1 MTPHRRLPVR
11 LAVIA
16 GLLLLSFFAGAQ
28 TLPDIEDLLEAN
40 DITPSEEGYEEIVT
54 TLVHLAAT
62 PVDINTAGFDSLKML
77 YFLSDSQID
86 NLLAFRAR
94 HGGFTHP
101 NELLLVTGIGP
112 SDLANIRPFIR
123 VGSHSPAPVP
133 SRRVRHEIIARAR
146 TSRPLQ
152 EGYRQ
157 YSPDAFIYESDYL
170 TKKNNRYQGPPWSA
184 LLKYKLNAGTRW
196 QAALTLENDAGEP
209 YFTRHQPL
217 GFDFLSTHAAFSP
230 GNRLALAL
238 VGDYK
243 LQWGQGL
250 VAWGGYTSGKS
261 SAINNEKT
269 ARGIVPYTS
278 TDENLYLRGAAVS
291 VRPLPALSVDAFIS
305 HKPADGTL
313 HEGDSTAATA
323 SLTATGYHRNSLE
336 QAKRHT
342 LDEFTAGIAL
352 RWNTDHFRIDLH
364 LLHYDFSPDLAIG
377 DQPYQQFDD
386 RGSRRTLASVAYK
399 TGFRSLYLFGETAV
413 SDNGS
418 VATVNGLR
426 FSGLP
431 WIAPSV
437 IYRRYDRRYT
447 SHYAGGFGEY
457 SGTTN
462 EEGVYAGVEA
472 PLTPTLHLVAYHDW
486 FRYFSPRYRAT
497 APGHG
502 REIMAQLTLARPCG
516 EYRLYFKHEE
526 KPEDQKIG
534 TLTYTLPRR
543 KQEYRLQIVLL
554 PSPRLE
560 LRARCALS
568 RFRKDTIAEEGI
580 LAYQDVVYASADD
593 RFKGQFR
600 LAYFDTPSYNSRL
613 YAHENNVLYGLS
625 FPAYYYRGFRSY
637 LNLRWR
643 PLPFATLYC
652 KLGATYYPNRST
664 LSSYLSRVDANH
676 TFDLTFQLRIK
687 L

>member
-1 MTPHRRLPVR
+1 MPPHHRLSVR
-11 LAVIA
+11 LVALA
-16 GLLLLSFFAGAQ
+16 WLLLLSSFAAAQ
-28 TLPDIEDLLEAN
+28 TLPNIEDLLESN
-40 DITPSEEGYEEIVT
+40 DITPSEEGYEEIVN
-54 TLVHLAAT
+54 TLVLLASH

-94 HGGFTHP
+94 HGGFSHP

-112 SDLANIRPFIR
+112 ADLANILPFIR
-123 VGSHSPAPVP
+123 VGSYSPAPIS
-133 SRRVRHEIIARAR
+133 SRRVRHEIIARTR
-146 TSRPLQ
+146 TTRPLQ

-157 YSPDAFIYESDYL
+157 YAPEAFIYESDYL

-184 LLKYKLNAGTRW
+184 LVKYKLNADTRW

-217 GFDFLSTHAAFSP
+217 GFDFISAHAAFTP
-230 GNRLALAL
+230 GNWLTLGL

-250 VAWGGYTSGKS
+250 VAWGGYTAGKS

-278 TDENLYLRGAAVS
+278 TDENYYLRGAAAT
-291 VRPLPALSVDAFIS
+291 VRPLPSLSIDAFAS
-305 HKPADGTL
+305 YKPADGTL
-313 HEGDSTAATA
+313 HEEDSTAVSA
-323 SLTATGYHRNSLE
+323 SFTSTGYHRNALE
-336 QAKRHT
+336 QDKKHT
-342 LDEFTAGIAL
+342 LEEFTAGLAL
-352 RWNTDHFRIDLH
+352 HWNTDHFRVDLH
-364 LLHYDFSPDLAIG
+364 LLHYDFTPSLSVG

-386 RGSRRTLASVAYK
+386 RGDRRTLASVAYK

-418 VATVNGLR
+418 VATVNGIR
-426 FSGLP
+426 FSGLS
-431 WIAPSV
+431 WAAPTV
-437 IYRRYDRRYT
+437 VYRRYDQRYA
-447 SHYAGGFGEY
+447 SHYASGFGEY

-462 EEGVYAGVEA
+462 EEGVYAGVEL
-472 PLTPTLHLVAYHDW
+472 PLSPGLHLVAYHDW
-486 FRYFSPRYRAT
+486 FRYFTSRYRAT

-502 REIMAQLTLARPCG
+502 REIMAQLTLARPRG
-516 EYRLYFKHEE
+516 EYRLYFKHED
-526 KPEDQKIG
+526 KPEDQKIAG
-534 TLTYTLPRR
+534 LTYTLPRV

-554 PSPRLE
+554 PSSRLE
-560 LRARCALS
+560 LRTRCALS
-568 RFRKDTIAEEGI
+568 RFRKDTIAEEGF

-613 YAHENNVLYGLS
+613 YAYEHNVLYGFS

-643 PLPFATLYC
+643 PFPFATLYC